1 MIANLPPMRPEVV
14 AAIRNAE
21 GKKYAFAAIRE
32 ADGVGW
38 ALFTSQNNVHM
49 FQNQCFDTEEEA
61 IAGGLEWIST
71 LPPES
76 IKGP

>member
-14 AAIRNAE
+14 AAMRDTK
-21 GKKYAFAAIRE
+21 GKKYAFAAIPQ
-32 ADGVGW
+32 ADGIGW

-49 FQNQCFDTEEEA
+49 FLNQCFDTEEEA
-61 IAGGLEWIST
+61 IAAGLEWLST
-71 LPPES
+71 QPPES